1 MAPSMTEAELLKLT
15 VNGLKLELRTSF
27 NMSVTDV
34 NKVGNKEALRAELR
48 SKLGLPPV
56 APPNASGGGSS
67 GGSSRRSAPA
77 PAPAPP
83 AAASAAKQGRDDL
96 IDALVL
102 CDNPRGTAE
111 QFIATQGLS
120 ELKHLKDLSPDDLED
135 TISRHNKAMTG
146 ANEHHRI
153 VASRRIKK
161 MEALIHK
168 VKVWYLTGTA
178 FTKSDWSSDWD
189 VEQAILELDQYRLK
203 EKQREDPKDLKEV
216 VKEED
221 LIGPNALDSIHAM
234 ETNIGQR
241 PSAYGS
247 GADIL
252 YQTRPLGL
260 VPITNPTTAQRFY
273 QGLALSGTAAS
284 SIDKEKIYT
293 ILEDWS
299 QGTKLHD
306 HVKPFRKSRDGRQA
320 FLALKA
326 MYLGPS
332 SIESTL
338 ILSRKQISEGSE
350 GVTYSG
356 ELAGASGMPWPNYV
370 GTLNKAYM
378 FIEEHGGDSYSQNTR
393 VLRLIKGITGDA
405 AQQDILVIACETV
418 KNDGNLKNNF
428 QEAAS
433 FMQTKISAVYAEA
446 LANKTR
452 NNQSI
457 KETTT
462 SNTQNQYQ
470 GGGFGGGRGQYGGRG
485 FGGRGRG
492 GGRFG
497 GRYGGRHG
505 GRGSKARSTINDVD
519 VRDEV
524 IFQSYDPS
532 VFHGEVRAYV
542 LPRRQYLISIGSP
555 HAQNRS
561 GHNGGGNQYEARIQ
575 EMVVAAV
582 AAATKRQGDGDGNP
596 TDGKKQ
602 KDNGFQ
608 NMFNKK
614 ED

>member
-1 MAPSMTEAELLKLT
+1 MTEAELQKLT
-15 VNGLKLELRTSF
+15 VDGLKLELRTSF
-27 NMSVTDV
+27 GMSVTDV
-34 NKVGNKEALRAELR
+34 NKVGNKAALQAELR

-56 APPNASGGGSS
+56 AATPASGGGSS
-67 GGSSRRSAPA
+67 GGSSSTTASA
-77 PAPAPP
+77 
-83 AAASAAKQGRDDL
+83 AAASVAKQERDDL
-96 IDALVL
+96 VAALVL
-102 CDNPRGTAE
+102 CNHPRGTVE
-111 QFIATQGLS
+111 QFIDTQGLS
-120 ELKHLKDLSPDDLED
+120 KLEHLKELSPDDMED
-135 TISRHNKAMTG
+135 TISRHNKVMTG
-146 ANEHHRI
+146 ANEQHRI
-153 VASRRIKK
+153 IASRKIKK
-161 MEALIHK
+161 MEALVHK
-168 VKVWYLTGTA
+168 VRVWHLTGTV
-178 FTKSDWSSDWD
+178 FTINDWKTDWD
-189 VEQAILELDQYRLK
+189 VEQALLELDQFRLK

-221 LIGPNALDSIHAM
+221 LYGPNALDSIHAM

-252 YQTRPLGL
+252 YQTRSLGL
-260 VPITNPTTAQRFY
+260 VPIANPTTEERFY

-284 SIDKEKIYT
+284 ISDKAKIYT

-306 HVKPFRKSRDGRQA
+306 HVKPFRKSKDGRQA

-356 ELAGASGMPWPNYV
+356 ELAGSSGMPWPNYV
-370 GTLNKAYM
+370 GALNKAYM
-378 FIEEHGGDSYSQNTR
+378 FIEEHGGDTFSQYTR

-405 AQQDILVIACETV
+405 AQQEIIVIACEHV
-418 KNDGNLKNNF
+418 KNDSSLKNNF
-428 QEAAS
+428 QGAAS

-457 KETTT
+457 KETNT

-470 GGGFGGGRGQYGGRG
+470 GDGFGGGRGHYGGRG
-485 FGGRGRG
+485 SGGRGRG
-492 GGRFG
+492 GGRH
-497 GRYGGRHG
+497 GGRHG
-505 GRGSKARSTINDVD
+505 GRGGGAYDGTHPRATIDGVD

-532 VFHGEVRAYV
+532 AFVGRVRSYV
-542 LPRRQYLISIGSP
+542 LNRRQLLRAQGSP
-555 HAQNRS
+555 YAQQYDKGR
-561 GHNGGGNQYEARIQ
+561 GGGGNQYEAKIQ

-602 KDNGFQ
+602 KDNGFK